1 MSLEGKALG
10 DINQARVA
18 REYYLPLHISTT
30 MSSNPITLNVVI
42 IPVSDANT
50 DQMDINIISVQA
62 QEQLQLA
69 VKAQCTTYFTSPAG
83 SCSPLVPATTKMMAW
98 HPTMLC
104 YSNPLSMDPG
114 WPHPM
119 AALDPL
125 AT

>member
-69 VKAQCTTYFTSPAG
+69 VKAQE
-83 SCSPLVPATTKMMAW
+83 KEQKEQAW
-98 HPTMLC
+98 VEEDWK
-104 YSNPLSMDPG
+104 SQKDEWSRVVVSDKD
-114 WPHPM
+114 
-119 AALDPL
+119 AV
-125 AT
+125 